1 MSLPKSPTSAERIR
15 ITLAKRI
22 LTGILQPGTPLDE
35 TQIAEELNVSRTPVR
50 EALRQLASSG
60 LVDQRPHRKALVT
73 KPDHEALAGMFEVM
87 SYLEGRCAS
96 LSALRMSRDERATLQ
111 AFHDSMR
118 QIVHAGAIDDYV
130 IANETFHAMIYEGS
144 HNAYLVEISRS
155 TRQRLQPFRRAQF
168 SSLGRLTES
177 HAEHSTIVEA
187 IVRADGRAAEA
198 AMYAH
203 IDIVEQSY
211 FRYAGDMGV
220 TTV

>member
-1 MSLPKSPTSAERIR
+1 V
-15 ITLAKRI
+15 
-22 LTGILQPGTPLDE
+22 TGILPPGTPLDE

-73 KPDHEALAGMFEVM
+73 KPDHDALEGMFEVM
-87 SYLEGRCAS
+87 SYLEARCAS
-96 LSALRMSRDERATLQ
+96 LAALRMSRNERSQLH
-111 AFHDSMR
+111 AFHASMR

-130 IANETFHAMIYEGS
+130 IANETFHTMIYDGA
-144 HNAYLVEISRS
+144 HNAYLAEISRS

-187 IVRADGRAAEA
+187 IVRADGRAAET

-203 IDIVEQSY
+203 IGLVEESY
-211 FRYAGDMGV
+211 FRFAGQIDPAS
-220 TTV
+220 